1 MINLVTAIDNIKI
14 NALAIERRDG
24 REVWAKRRRK
34 GSEYIARVANC
45 FFRLAHD
52 PIHVC
57 VSPEEWQRRE
67 TCCFELLYDRRFQ
80 AFVDGSRALCFDQLP
95 GLSLRVH
102 AERGTLS
109 PAMLM
114 SAGREFRRAH
124 GLWCEQMHGF
134 WSHGDAQLSN
144 VIYEEAD
151 DRSRLID
158 FEVVHDL
165 SLSAD
170 ARHAQDL
177 LLLLLDLASYVDAAK
192 WLPFALSFLQG
203 YDRRRVFDE
212 LQGQL
217 VLDGGLQWFWRR
229 LRTGFLSRAEFGE
242 RIQALRRAVILIA
255 RPESD
260 AAQGEDRVAQIGDV
274 KA

>member
-1 MINLVTAIDNIKI
+1 MLNLVTAIDNIKI
-14 NALAIERRDG
+14 NALAIECRGG
-24 REVWAKRRRK
+24 REVWSKRRRK
-34 GSEYIARVANC
+34 GSEYLARVANC

-57 VSPEEWQRRE
+57 VGPEEWQRRE
-67 TCCFELLYDRRFQ
+67 ISCFELLYGRRFQ
-80 AFVDGSRALCFDQLP
+80 AYVDGSRALCFDQLP
-95 GLSLRVH
+95 GLSLRVP

-109 PAMLM
+109 PEMLI

-144 VIYEEAD
+144 VIYEAAD

-170 ARHAQDL
+170 ARHAHDL
-177 LLLLLDLASYVDAAK
+177 LLFLLDLVGYVDAAK
-192 WLPFALSFLQG
+192 WIPFALSFLEG
-203 YDRRRVFDE
+203 YGRRRVLDE

-217 VLDGGLQWFWRR
+217 FLDRGLPAFWRR
-229 LRTGFLSRAEFGE
+229 LRTGFLSRADFCD
-242 RIQALRRAVILIA
+242 RIHALRSALSSVAPLN
-255 RPESD
+255 SD
-260 AAQGEDRVAQIGDV
+260 AAEEKDRATLVSGSRA
-274 KA
+274 